1 MNGQI
6 FSLNRIAQTSPI
18 RKTELH
24 YQLKQYNHNRRIT
37 DLLLAIAVISGLM
50 VPFLRDLGSSYSLAT
65 DWEVNRFAFSTS
77 NGRFASLFDLIQ
89 QISFSI
95 LLLRAISKSRKAN
108 WLVISCS
115 VFGLIIYS
123 LMAVVNNAGD
133 LTSVLFGNVPTTV
146 FIIPLFYLLTED
158 PRIEQ
163 LIKEWVPLLS
173 LICFI
178 ASLASIIKFKYL
190 CGFGSYIGWC
200 PARDYFAFGISLY
213 WSTVVLKSNDEHAY
227 FITMGIGILACI
239 TALMLATR
247 SWLIQTMLVML
258 VATFMAKGIDK
269 VFKRTV
275 IVIFAT
281 GTALLALSLIYPE
294 VLDSFLNRI
303 GEDTRSNQ
311 YDIFYSQVEPASLI
325 FGNGISAGYR
335 YGTNSNYPFFDNQII
350 YLMFHFGVLAVVPLL
365 YVLLR
370 CLFGSSKNSQCKFVA
385 LFYLMAILGL
395 STYYSYTINVGVV
408 LLFSSFGFALNN
420 IEPERSNRMRN
431 ADGEK

>member
-6 FSLNRIAQTSPI
+6 FSLNRFAQTSPI

-24 YQLKQYNHNRRIT
+24 YQLNQYNQNRRIT

-115 VFGLIIYS
+115 VFKI
-123 LMAVVNNAGD
+123 
-133 LTSVLFGNVPTTV
+133 TV
-146 FIIPLFYLLTED
+146 F
-158 PRIEQ
+158 
-163 LIKEWVPLLS
+163 
-173 LICFI
+173 
-178 ASLASIIKFKYL
+178 
-190 CGFGSYIGWC
+190 
-200 PARDYFAFGISLY
+200 
-213 WSTVVLKSNDEHAY
+213 
-227 FITMGIGILACI
+227 
-239 TALMLATR
+239 
-247 SWLIQTMLVML
+247 
-258 VATFMAKGIDK
+258 
-269 VFKRTV
+269 
-275 IVIFAT
+275 VIFAA
-281 GTALLALSLIYPE
+281 GTALLALSFIYPE

-311 YDIFYSQVEPASLI
+311 YEIFYSQVEPASLI

-335 YGTNSNYPFFDNQII
+335 YGTNSNYLFFDNQII

-395 STYYSYTINVGVV
+395 STYYSYIINVGVV

>member
-1 MNGQI
+1 M
-6 FSLNRIAQTSPI
+6 
-18 RKTELH
+18 
-24 YQLKQYNHNRRIT
+24 
-37 DLLLAIAVISGLM
+37 
-50 VPFLRDLGSSYSLAT
+50 
-65 DWEVNRFAFSTS
+65 
-77 NGRFASLFDLIQ
+77 
-89 QISFSI
+89 
-95 LLLRAISKSRKAN
+95 
-108 WLVISCS
+108 
-115 VFGLIIYS
+115 
-123 LMAVVNNAGD
+123 
-133 LTSVLFGNVPTTV
+133 
-146 FIIPLFYLLTED
+146 
-158 PRIEQ
+158 
-163 LIKEWVPLLS
+163 
-173 LICFI
+173 
-178 ASLASIIKFKYL
+178 
-190 CGFGSYIGWC
+190 
-200 PARDYFAFGISLY
+200 
-213 WSTVVLKSNDEHAY
+213 VLKSNDEHAY

-247 SWLIQTMLVML
+247 SWLIQPMLVML

>member
-1 MNGQI
+1 M
-6 FSLNRIAQTSPI
+6 
-18 RKTELH
+18 
-24 YQLKQYNHNRRIT
+24 
-37 DLLLAIAVISGLM
+37 IS
-50 VPFLRDLGSSYSLAT
+50 
-65 DWEVNRFAFSTS
+65 
-77 NGRFASLFDLIQ
+77 I
-89 QISFSI
+89 
-95 LLLRAISKSRKAN
+95 
-108 WLVISCS
+108 
-115 VFGLIIYS
+115 
-123 LMAVVNNAGD
+123 
-133 LTSVLFGNVPTTV
+133 
-146 FIIPLFYLLTED
+146 
-158 PRIEQ
+158 
-163 LIKEWVPLLS
+163 
-173 LICFI
+173 
-178 ASLASIIKFKYL
+178 
-190 CGFGSYIGWC
+190 
-200 PARDYFAFGISLY
+200 
-213 WSTVVLKSNDEHAY
+213 
-227 FITMGIGILACI
+227 
-239 TALMLATR
+239 
-247 SWLIQTMLVML
+247 
-258 VATFMAKGIDK
+258 
-269 VFKRTV
+269 TV

>member
-6 FSLNRIAQTSPI
+6 LFLTRFPREPPI
-18 RKTELH
+18 RKTTLRN
-24 YQLKQYNHNRRIT
+24 QMTFQNQKSIP
-37 DLLLAIAVISGLM
+37 DLLLGIAIISGLM
-50 VPFLRDLGSSYSLAT
+50 VPFVRDLGALYSFAT
-65 DWEVNRFAFSTS
+65 DWEINRFAFSTS
-77 NGRFASLFDLIQ
+77 NGRFASLFNLIQ
-89 QISFSI
+89 QICFSI
-95 LLLRAISKSRKAN
+95 LLLRAINKSRKAN
-108 WLVISCS
+108 WLIISCS
-115 VFGLIIYS
+115 IFGLITYTLFAI
-123 LMAVVNNAGD
+123 ANNVGN
-133 LTSVLFGNVPTTV
+133 LTSVLFGDVPTTV
-146 FIIPLFYLLTED
+146 FVIPLFYLLAEE
-158 PRIEQ
+158 PHIKF
-163 LIKEWVPLLS
+163 LIKKWVPLLS
-173 LICFI
+173 LLCFI
-178 ASLASIIKFKYL
+178 ASLISILKFKYL

-213 WSTVVLKSNDEHAY
+213 WATVVLKSNDEHAY
-227 FITMGIGILACI
+227 FITMGIGVLACI
-239 TALMLATR
+239 AALMLATR
-247 SWLIQTMLVML
+247 SWLIQPMLVML

-281 GTALLALSLIYPE
+281 FIYPE

-303 GEDTRSNQ
+303 EEDTRSNQ
-311 YDIFYSQVEPASLI
+311 YEIFYSQVEPASLI

-335 YGTNSNYPFFDNQII
+335 YGTNSNYLFFDNQII

-365 YVLLR
+365 YVLTR
-370 CLFGSSKNSQCKFVA
+370 CLFGSSKNGPCKFVA

-420 IEPERSNRMRN
+420 IEPERSNRIRN